1 MTITIPAIHVGFWI
15 IPAALSLAWLVYVV
29 VENCKTRSHSSY
41 YDFGLDSFLTCAF
54 QIILL
59 VPVLISWIIWLVFK

>member
-1 MTITIPAIHVGFWI
+1 MTITIPAIHVGFWL
-15 IPAALSLAWLVYVV
+15 IPAALSLAWLVYIVL
-29 VENCKTRSHSSY
+29 ENRKTRRHSSY
-41 YDFGLDSFLTCAF
+41 YDFGLDSFFSGAF

>member
-29 VENCKTRSHSSY
+29 LENCKPRRRSSY
-41 YDFGLDSFLTCAF
+41 YDFGLESLFSGAF